1 MTNRT
6 NIKNVTIDEKT
17 IEHLMQG
24 TRNRFILNLLANVV
38 IETTHDRYT
47 NDS

>member
-17 IEHLMQG
+17 IECLMQG
-24 TRNRFILNLLANVV
+24 AIDRFNLNLLASVV